1 MQTHASEHSV
11 VMMSRVL
18 GVSRSG
24 YYAWL
29 KRPESQ
35 REKNDRRLLTMIKAI
50 HRESRRTYGSPRVHA
65 ELHERGVRCGEN
77 RVARLMRENGI
88 RAKQK
93 RSSDEATT
101 DSDHSLPVAPNLLDR
116 QFEADGPNRK
126 WTGDITYVDTREG
139 WLYLAVVLD
148 LFSRRV
154 VGYAMKATLASELAT
169 GALQMAL
176 TRRTLKGDSKSSSEA
191 NPLYHS
197 DQGSQYASSDYQAL
211 LDQADITCSMSRR
224 GDCYDNAVTESFF
237 GTLETELIGHRDYQN
252 RPKARTDIFEYIEAF
267 YNRKRRHSALGY
279 LSPAEYEAR
288 YSTITD
294 NP

>member
-1 MQTHASEHSV
+1 MQAHASEHSV

-24 YYAWL
+24 YYASL

-65 ELHERGVRCGEN
+65 ELRERGVRCGEN

-93 RSSDEATT
+93 RSSDGAPT

-116 QFEADGPNRK
+116 QFEADAPNRK
-126 WTGDITYVDTREG
+126 WTGDITYVDTGEG
-139 WLYLAVVLD
+139 WLYLGVELD

-154 VGYAMKATLASELAT
+154 VGYALRAT
-169 GALQMAL
+169 
-176 TRRTLKGDSKSSSEA
+176 
-191 NPLYHS
+191 
-197 DQGSQYASSDYQAL
+197 
-211 LDQADITCSMSRR
+211 
-224 GDCYDNAVTESFF
+224 F
-237 GTLETELIGHRDYQN
+237 
-252 RPKARTDIFEYIEAF
+252 
-267 YNRKRRHSALGY
+267 
-279 LSPAEYEAR
+279 
-288 YSTITD
+288 
-294 NP
+294 